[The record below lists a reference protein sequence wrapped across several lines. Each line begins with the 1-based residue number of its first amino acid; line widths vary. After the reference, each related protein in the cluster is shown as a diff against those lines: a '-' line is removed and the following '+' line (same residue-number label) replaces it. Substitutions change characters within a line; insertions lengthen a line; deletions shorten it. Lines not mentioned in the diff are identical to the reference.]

1 MVRATHEFA
10 ILLFSKF
17 YSQGIM
23 TIVLSISSV
32 IQFSHGILFMDL
44 PLLIAWKTLMAVAS
58 VAIHISKN

>member
-1 MVRATHEFA
+1 
-10 ILLFSKF
+10 
-17 YSQGIM
+17 M

-44 PLLIAWKTLMAVAS
+44 SLLIAWKTLMAVAG